1 MDEWVT
7 ERLQLAVERIRTIT
21 EEESVCQ
28 PYQDYFRKTAE
39 FILEMT
45 ELAKELSAGR
55 GDEFSL
61 KEWQN
66 INYKVY
72 GDILPE
78 NYDKSYGNPAY
89 AVETLGETHGRILCF
104 LYAEIR
110 AMATDAFEGNMEDIA
125 GLCELFIEVYNCFE
139 EKELPTYRQI
149 QQILYWYVSDY
160 SDRMVTE
167 RIRAAVDPSADF
179 AVRIVMEEDLSDL
192 RYLYK
197 YGEYVSENEVRT
209 AEFLNSLP
217 QEEID
222 RIASVFT
229 EGYRIGFVLGR
240 KDLSKKKTVNIRYV
254 LGFERIIRRAV
265 ENFKEMGLSPV
276 IYRRAVHCVN
286 RRQHER
292 IGYQGAV
299 ANKQYDYD
307 HKGDSAVYLDKAF
320 VERKLGVIRTAYEKY
335 KELAYVHAGPACM
348 ETFGEEPF
356 IPQNREAAYRLSEKQ
371 QKLAV
376 ELANEN
382 MQITNRYIKGEER
395 SFTII
400 AFPVPEIGNDF
411 EEIFRETV
419 RINTL
424 DYRLYQKIQ
433 QTLIDTLDMA
443 SEVHILGKDGNQT
456 DLTVKLVKL
465 DDPAKE
471 TKFENCV
478 ADVNIPVGEVF
489 TSPQLA
495 GTNGRLCV
503 SEVYLNELFYKDLMI
518 EFEDGMVK
526 NYSCGN
532 FETEEENRG
541 YIKENVL
548 YHYDTLPMGEFAV
561 GTNTTAYVMAEKY
574 GIANKLPIL
583 IAEKMGPH
591 FAVGD
596 TCYSWAEDTAVYNPD
611 GKEIIARDNEIS
623 LERKTDVSK
632 AYFGCHTDIT
642 IPYRELGLI
651 EAVTENGKRIPVI
664 ENGRFVLEGTE
675 ELNRALEGESV
686 DKRDNN

>member
-1 MDEWVT
+1 MDELMT
-7 ERLQLAVERIRTIT
+7 ERLQLATDRIRRIEQEDTVPQI
-21 EEESVCQ
+21 
-28 PYQDYFRKTAE
+28 YLDYFRKTAA
-39 FILEMT
+39 FILKMT
-45 ELAKELSAGR
+45 ELVHSLAKGEGDCYSLEKWQKMNYELYS
-55 GDEFSL
+55 
-61 KEWQN
+61 
-66 INYKVY
+66 
-72 GDILPE
+72 DILPE
-78 NYDKSYGNPAY
+78 NYDTSYGNPAF
-89 AVETLGETHGRILCF
+89 AVKELGEVHGRILCF

-110 AMATDAFEGNMEDIA
+110 AMIVDAFEGNLEDITE
-125 GLCELFIEVYNCFE
+125 LCELFIEVYNCFE
-139 EKELPTYRQI
+139 EEELPTYRQI

-160 SDRMVTE
+160 SDRMVTD
-167 RIRAAVDPSADF
+167 RIREAVDPSLDF
-179 AVRIVMEEDLSDL
+179 AVRLIMEEDLSDL

-197 YGEYVSENEVRT
+197 FGEYISENELEMARY
-209 AEFLNSLP
+209 LNSLP

-222 RIASVFT
+222 KIASVFT
-229 EGYRIGFVLGR
+229 EGYRIGFVLGK
-240 KDLSKKKTVNIRYV
+240 KDLSKKKTVNIRYT

-265 ENFKEMGLSPV
+265 ENFREMGLQPV
-276 IYRRAVHCVN
+276 IYRAAVHSVN

-292 IGYQGAV
+292 IGYQGAA

-356 IPQNREAAYRLSEKQ
+356 VPKNRDAAYRLSEKQ

-382 MQITNRYIKGEER
+382 MQITNRYIRGEER

-400 AFPVPEIGNDF
+400 AFPVPEIGSDF

-419 RINTL
+419 KINTL
-424 DYRLYQKIQ
+424 DYQLYQRIQ
-433 QTLIDTLDMA
+433 QTIIDTLDTA
-443 SEVHILGKDGNQT
+443 VAVHILGKGKNAT
-456 DLTVKLVKL
+456 DLTVRLKELK
-465 DDPAKE
+465 DPRKE
-471 TKFENCV
+471 TLFENCV
-478 ADVNIPVGEVF
+478 ADVNIPAGEVF
-489 TSPQLA
+489 TSPELS
-495 GTNGRLCV
+495 GTTGKLCV
-503 SEVYLNELFYKDLMI
+503 SEVYLNELCYKDLVI

-526 NYSCGN
+526 DYTCGN
-532 FETEEENRG
+532 FDTGEENRA
-541 YIKENVL
+541 YIRENVL
-548 YHYDTLPMGEFAV
+548 YHHDTLPMGEFAI
-561 GTNTTAYVMAEKY
+561 GTNTTAYAAAEKY
-574 GIANKLPIL
+574 GISNKLPIL

-623 LERKTDVSK
+623 LQRKTDVSK

-651 EAVTENGKRIPVI
+651 EAITGDGHRITVI
-664 ENGRFVLEGTE
+664 ENGRFVLPGTQ
-675 ELNRALEGESV
+675 ELNSALDGLE
-686 DKRDNN
+686 